1 MLNNKLHKKY
11 NDNET
16 LVCKK
21 KKCRFNAFIKSVS
34 VHNIALK
41 IQKNESGFPLTRGR
55 NGFLNFFF
63 LFGEDSSKPVS
74 NRSTGLLHVSSDLG
88 KQGRQSLCGKDPEF
102 GSSVSG
108 TARCNLS
115 DFKQNPA
122 KTKLPFLYSFLH
134 VHPLVFLYPFILI
147 IMSCTV
153 VFELSNKKNQVN
165 LD

>member
-1 MLNNKLHKKY
+1 MITKPLFA
-11 NDNET
+11 
-16 LVCKK
+16 K

-63 LFGEDSSKPVS
+63 YLVKIPLNQSPTVLPASSTCPLTSVS
-74 NRSTGLLHVSSDLG
+74 NGVSL
-88 KQGRQSLCGKDPEF
+88 
-102 GSSVSG
+102 SV
-108 TARCNLS
+108 ARIRNSEALFPVQLAAICPTSNKILQKPKS
-115 DFKQNPA
+115 
-122 KTKLPFLYSFLH
+122 PFLYSFLH
-134 VHPLVFLYPFILI
+134 VHSLVFLYPFILI

-153 VFELSNKKNQVN
+153 LFELSNKKNQVN

>member
-1 MLNNKLHKKY
+1 MITKPLFA
-11 NDNET
+11 
-16 LVCKK
+16 K
-21 KKCRFNAFIKSVS
+21 KKCRFNAFNKSVS

-41 IQKNESGFPLTRGR
+41 IQKNESGFPLMRGR

-122 KTKLPFLYSFLH
+122 KNQNCRFFTRFYMYIHQCVFFIPIHLNNHELYC
-134 VHPLVFLYPFILI
+134 I
-147 IMSCTV
+147 I
-153 VFELSNKKNQVN
+153 
-165 LD
+165 

>member
-1 MLNNKLHKKY
+1 MITKPLFA
-11 NDNET
+11 
-16 LVCKK
+16 KK
-21 KKCRFNAFIKSVS
+21 KKCRFNAFNKSVS

-41 IQKNESGFPLTRGR
+41 IQKNESGFPLMRGR

-74 NRSTGLLHVSSDLG
+74 NRSTGLLHVSSDLS

-134 VHPLVFLYPFILI
+134 VHPLVCFLYPFILI
-147 IMSCTV
+147 IMSCPV
-153 VFELSNKKNQVN
+153 LFELSNKKNQVN

>member
-21 KKCRFNAFIKSVS
+21 KCRFNAFNKSVS

-41 IQKNESGFPLTRGR
+41 IQKNESGFPLMRGR

-63 LFGEDSSKPVS
+63 YLVKIPLNQSPTVLPASSTCPL
-74 NRSTGLLHVSSDLG
+74 T
-88 KQGRQSLCGKDPEF
+88 
-102 GSSVSG
+102 SVSKG
-108 TARCNLS
+108 VSLSVARIRNSEALFPVQLAAICPTSNKILQ
-115 DFKQNPA
+115 KP
-122 KTKLPFLYSFLH
+122 KLPFLYSFLH
-134 VHPLVFLYPFILI
+134 VHPLVCFLYPFILI

>member
-1 MLNNKLHKKY
+1 MITKPLFA
-11 NDNET
+11 
-16 LVCKK
+16 K
-21 KKCRFNAFIKSVS
+21 KKCSFNAFIKSVS

-41 IQKNESGFPLTRGR
+41 IQKNESGFPLMRGR

-88 KQGRQSLCGKDPEF
+88 KQWRQSLCGKDPEF

-115 DFKQNPA
+115 YFKQNPA
-122 KTKLPFLYSFLH
+122 KTKITFSLLVLH
-134 VHPLVFLYPFILI
+134 VLPLVCFFYTH
-147 IMSCTV
+147 S
-153 VFELSNKKNQVN
+153 S
-165 LD
+165 

>member
-1 MLNNKLHKKY
+1 MITKPLFA
-11 NDNET
+11 
-16 LVCKK
+16 K

-63 LFGEDSSKPVS
+63 YLVKIPLNQSPTVLPASSTCPL
-74 NRSTGLLHVSSDLG
+74 T
-88 KQGRQSLCGKDPEF
+88 
-102 GSSVSG
+102 SVSKG
-108 TARCNLS
+108 VSLSVARIRNSEALFPVQLAAICPTSNKIL
-115 DFKQNPA
+115 Q
-122 KTKLPFLYSFLH
+122 KTKIAVSLLVFTCTSIR
-134 VHPLVFLYPFILI
+134 VFLYPFILI

-153 VFELSNKKNQVN
+153 LFELSNKKNQVN

>member
-1 MLNNKLHKKY
+1 MITKPLFA
-11 NDNET
+11 
-16 LVCKK
+16 K
-21 KKCRFNAFIKSVS
+21 KKCSFNAFIKSVS

-122 KTKLPFLYSFLH
+122 KTKIAVSL
-134 VHPLVFLYPFILI
+134 LVFTCTSISIFIPIHLNNHELYCSI
-147 IMSCTV
+147 
-153 VFELSNKKNQVN
+153 
-165 LD
+165 

>member
-1 MLNNKLHKKY
+1 MITKPLFA
-11 NDNET
+11 
-16 LVCKK
+16 K

-63 LFGEDSSKPVS
+63 YLVKIPLNQSPTVLPASSTCP
-74 NRSTGLLHVSSDLG
+74 RT
-88 KQGRQSLCGKDPEF
+88 
-102 GSSVSG
+102 SVSKG
-108 TARCNLS
+108 VSLSVARIRNSEALFPVQLAAICPTSNKILQKPKS
-115 DFKQNPA
+115 
-122 KTKLPFLYSFLH
+122 PFLYSFLH

-147 IMSCTV
+147 IISCTV
-153 VFELSNKKNQVN
+153 LFELSNKKNQVN

>member
-1 MLNNKLHKKY
+1 M
-11 NDNET
+11 
-16 LVCKK
+16 
-21 KKCRFNAFIKSVS
+21 FNAFIKSVN

-41 IQKNESGFPLTRGR
+41 IQNNESGFPPMRGR
-55 NGFLNFFF
+55 NGFFFSSFF

-74 NRSTGLLHVSSDLG
+74 NRSTGLLHVSSDLS

-134 VHPLVFLYPFILI
+134 VHPLVCFLYPFILI

>member
-1 MLNNKLHKKY
+1 MITKPLFA
-11 NDNET
+11 
-16 LVCKK
+16 K

-41 IQKNESGFPLTRGR
+41 IQKNESGFPLMRGR

-88 KQGRQSLCGKDPEF
+88 KQWRQSLCGKDPEF

-122 KTKLPFLYSFLH
+122 KTKIAVSLLVLH
-134 VHPLVFLYPFILI
+134 VLPLVCFFIPIRLNNHELYFSIRAL
-147 IMSCTV
+147 
-153 VFELSNKKNQVN
+153 
-165 LD
+165 

>member
-1 MLNNKLHKKY
+1 MDSFFH
-11 NDNET
+11 
-16 LVCKK
+16 
-21 KKCRFNAFIKSVS
+21 
-34 VHNIALK
+34 H
-41 IQKNESGFPLTRGR
+41 
-55 NGFLNFFF
+55 FF

-74 NRSTGLLHVSSDLG
+74 NRSTGLLHVSSDLS
-88 KQGRQSLCGKDPEF
+88 KQGRQSLCGKAPEF

-122 KTKLPFLYSFLH
+122 KTKIAVSLLVLH
-134 VHPLVFLYPFILI
+134 VHPLVCFLYPFILI

>member
-1 MLNNKLHKKY
+1 M
-11 NDNET
+11 
-16 LVCKK
+16 
-21 KKCRFNAFIKSVS
+21 FNAFIKSVN

-41 IQKNESGFPLTRGR
+41 IQKNESGFPPMRGR
-55 NGFLNFFF
+55 NGFFFSSFF

-122 KTKLPFLYSFLH
+122 KTKIAVSL
-134 VHPLVFLYPFILI
+134 LVFTCTSISMFFIPIHLNNHELYCSI
-147 IMSCTV
+147 
-153 VFELSNKKNQVN
+153 
-165 LD
+165 

>member
-1 MLNNKLHKKY
+1 MITKPLFA
-11 NDNET
+11 
-16 LVCKK
+16 K
-21 KKCRFNAFIKSVS
+21 KKCRFNAFNKSVS

-41 IQKNESGFPLTRGR
+41 IQKNESGFPLMRGR
-55 NGFLNFFF
+55 NGFLNCFF

-122 KTKLPFLYSFLH
+122 KNQNCRFFTRFYMYIHQF
-134 VHPLVFLYPFILI
+134 FLYPFILI

-153 VFELSNKKNQVN
+153 VFEFSNKKNQVN

>member
-1 MLNNKLHKKY
+1 MITKPLFA
-11 NDNET
+11 
-16 LVCKK
+16 K

-41 IQKNESGFPLTRGR
+41 IQKNESGFPLMRGR

-122 KTKLPFLYSFLH
+122 K
-134 VHPLVFLYPFILI
+134 
-147 IMSCTV
+147 
-153 VFELSNKKNQVN
+153 NQN
-165 LD
+165 RRFFTRFYMYIHQLFFYTHSS

>member
-1 MLNNKLHKKY
+1 M
-11 NDNET
+11 
-16 LVCKK
+16 
-21 KKCRFNAFIKSVS
+21 
-34 VHNIALK
+34 
-41 IQKNESGFPLTRGR
+41 RGR
-55 NGFLNFFF
+55 NGFFYHFF

-122 KTKLPFLYSFLH
+122 KTKITFSLLVLH
-134 VHPLVFLYPFILI
+134 VHPLVFFFIPIRLNNHELYFSIRAL
-147 IMSCTV
+147 
-153 VFELSNKKNQVN
+153 
-165 LD
+165 

>member
-1 MLNNKLHKKY
+1 MITKPLFAKKNK
-11 NDNET
+11 
-16 LVCKK
+16 CM
-21 KKCRFNAFIKSVS
+21 FNACIKSVN

-41 IQKNESGFPLTRGR
+41 IQKNESGFPPMRGR
-55 NGFLNFFF
+55 NGFFFSSFF

-88 KQGRQSLCGKDPEF
+88 KQGRQSLCGKAPEF

-122 KTKLPFLYSFLH
+122 K
-134 VHPLVFLYPFILI
+134 
-147 IMSCTV
+147 
-153 VFELSNKKNQVN
+153 NQN
-165 LD
+165 CHFFTRFYMYIH

>member
-41 IQKNESGFPLTRGR
+41 IQKNESGFPLMRGR

-63 LFGEDSSKPVS
+63 YLVKIPLNQSPTVLPASSTCPLTSVS
-74 NRSTGLLHVSSDLG
+74 NGVSL
-88 KQGRQSLCGKDPEF
+88 
-102 GSSVSG
+102 SV
-108 TARCNLS
+108 ARIRNSEALFPVQLAAIC
-115 DFKQNPA
+115 P
-122 KTKLPFLYSFLH
+122 T
-134 VHPLVFLYPFILI
+134 
-147 IMSCTV
+147 
-153 VFELSNKKNQVN
+153 SNKILQKPNCRFFTRFYMYIH
-165 LD
+165 